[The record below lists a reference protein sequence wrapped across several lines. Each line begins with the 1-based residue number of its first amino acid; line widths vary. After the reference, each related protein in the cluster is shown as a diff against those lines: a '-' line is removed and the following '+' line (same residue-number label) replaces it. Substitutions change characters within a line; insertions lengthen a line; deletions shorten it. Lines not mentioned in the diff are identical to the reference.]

1 MLPHRLPSPLQARME
16 AIAGDLTRVE
26 GMAVDFSSPTG
37 AQALAAPGSVSW
49 RVFKN
54 PIALFIGGVGAVL
67 LELAEPKVR
76 AGVWDHTSFRTD
88 PVMRLRR
95 TGLAAMVTVYAARE
109 TAEAM
114 IAGVGRRHARVRG
127 VTEGGAAYAADDP
140 DLLDWVQATASYGF
154 LQGYHR
160 FVAPLSSADRDR
172 FYAEAAPAARLYGA
186 LNSPTNEAELEHAFA
201 AMAPRLE
208 PSPVIREFL
217 DIIRGAAVLPAGMRP
232 LQRLLVRAA
241 VDILPVWAF
250 DRLELSRADGLS
262 GWQMPLVQA
271 LGRAADHLLLENAPP
286 ARACLRL
293 GLPPDWL
300 YRRRAGV
307 PED

>member
-1 MLPHRLPSPLQARME
+1 MLPHRFPASLQTRIE
-16 AIAGDLTRVE
+16 AVAGGLTRVE
-26 GMAVDFSSPTG
+26 GMGVDFSSPAG
-37 AQALAAPGSVSW
+37 APALAAPDSVSW

-88 PVMRLRR
+88 PVTRLRR
-95 TGLAAMVTVYAARE
+95 TGLAAMVTVYASRE

-114 IAGVGRRHARVRG
+114 IAGVSRRHARVRG

-160 FVAPLSSADRDR
+160 FVAPLSATDRDR
-172 FYAEAAPAARLYGA
+172 FYAEAEPAARLYGA
-186 LNSPTNEAELEHAFA
+186 RNSPMSEAELSEAFA

-217 DIIRGAAVLPAGMRP
+217 DIIRRAPILPPAMRP

-241 VDILPVWAF
+241 VDIMPDWARE
-250 DRLELSRADGLS
+250 RLELGPADGLAA
-262 GWQMPLVQA
+262 WQRPVVGAM
-271 LGRAADHLLLENAPP
+271 GRAADHLLLENAPP
-286 ARACLRL
+286 AQACVRL
-293 GLPPDWL
+293 GLPADWL
-300 YRRRAGV
+300 YRSRPPIA
-307 PED
+307 

>member
-1 MLPHRLPSPLQARME
+1 MAARKLPAPLQARIE
-16 AIAGDLTRVE
+16 AMAGDLTRVE
-26 GMAVDFSSPTG
+26 GMAVDFSAPAG
-37 AQALAAPGSVSW
+37 APALAAPDSVSW

-88 PVMRLRR
+88 PVTRLRR
-95 TGLAAMVTVYAARE
+95 TGLAAMVTVYAPRE

-114 IAGVGRRHARVRG
+114 IAGVGRRHAKVRG

-160 FVAPLSSADRDR
+160 FVAPLSAADRDR

-186 LNSPTNEAELEHAFA
+186 RNSPMSDAELGQAFA

-217 DIIRGAAVLPAGMRP
+217 DIIRRAPALPPGLRL
-232 LQRLLVRAA
+232 LQPLLVRAA
-241 VDILPVWAF
+241 VDILPDWARE
-250 DRLELSRADGLS
+250 RLELGPGDGLS
-262 GWQMPLVQA
+262 AWQRPMVRA
-271 LGRAADHLLLENAPP
+271 MGRAADHLLLETAPP
-286 ARACLRL
+286 AQACVRM
-293 GLPPDWL
+293 GLPADWL
-300 YRRRAGV
+300 YRTAAAIA
-307 PED
+307 